1 MRLSP
6 NKKRKRIFDKSIKS
20 SLCEEN
26 RDDALPV
33 DYKDTRKILSEE
45 NTLSEES
52 RSSCRLFNTKND
64 ELLRENEDIMM
75 SGSIPRIGKDED
87 DKEEENI
94 TFGDPSLSNSTI
106 YENAALPQMG
116 GDKTFAQKS
125 PTPSSSDDDGEDL
138 TRSLQAEEMEEMKE
152 EEVEEVEEMNVEG
165 KEEEMEV
172 EANFMKSDDF
182 EKKEGVSEYDLKE
195 EVKVGHDT
203 KVVLGMSIENAK
215 EILDNNAHQDS
226 FSEYAGSKFVT
237 SATSGVASKDI
248 RIVQQNTPPHTNKM
262 VTSSITSG
270 LATAGQD
277 AVQRSSLATIL
288 EDRDIFQRSSLTTIL
303 EDPDALQRSSLATIL
318 EDPVTNAVEMNSLS
332 LSTITPEMAEFVCS
346 NVIKVAAVMTFYL
359 KSCNNRKLDF
369 LQNVFSFQRRRPG

>member
-1 MRLSP
+1 METMSSPQVLSYNILRMRLSP

-52 RSSCRLFNTKND
+52 RSSCRLFKTKND
-64 ELLRENEDIMM
+64 ELPGENEDMM
-75 SGSIPRIGKDED
+75 TSGSIPRIGKDED

-288 EDRDIFQRSSLTTIL
+288 ED
-303 EDPDALQRSSLATIL
+303 
-318 EDPVTNAVEMNSLS
+318 PVTNAVEMNSLS